1 MTTMGHLAKKGLLQ
15 RGNRQGMGGAYTY
28 AATIGEQEFVAARL
42 ADILSA
48 IERDYP
54 AALAQYLVARSVA

>member
-1 MTTMGHLAKKGLLQ
+1 MRARHGVSVLHL
-15 RGNRQGMGGAYTY
+15 TSID
-28 AATIGEQEFVAARL
+28 ATPIGEQEFVAQRL

-54 AALAQYLVARSVA
+54 AALAQYLDTRLVA